1 MRIVHFAYGGSSSQ
15 DCLNVGYVSQLLQD
29 MIQKIYGPNN
39 YLSKKIYTVQTIVVP
54 LPCDLKEKLFRL

>member
-39 YLSKKIYTVQTIVVP
+39 YLSKKIYIYGP
-54 LPCDLKEKLFRL
+54 NNCGAIAL